1 MNSLRNKFIA
11 LTGAAGG
18 IGKAIAAQL
27 AAQGATL
34 LLIDRNELALKNLAD
49 SLGEQHIAVSVDL
62 SSAEGLQAVTKCC
75 AQLDNGL
82 DMLINA
88 AGINQFG
95 AFESLSQDDINRLL
109 NVNLQMQIQLTH
121 ALLPI
126 LKQQSAATIVNIGST
141 FGSIGFP
148 GFAVY
153 CATKFAMRGFSEAL
167 RRELADTS
175 VMVKYFAPRA
185 TQTAINDDKVNAMNK
200 ALNTAMD
207 TSEAVA
213 EAFMEFLFKAKQS
226 SAYLGWPEKLF
237 VRINS
242 ILPGV
247 VDKSLIKQLPII
259 KRFF

>member
-1 MNSLRNKFIA
+1 MTSLRNKSIA

-18 IGKAIAAQL
+18 IGSAIAAQL

-34 LLIDRNELALKNLAD
+34 LLIDRNELALKNLAN
-49 SLGEQHIAVSVDL
+49 SLGEQHIALSVDL
-62 SSAEGLQAVTKCC
+62 TSAQGLQTVTECC

-121 ALLPI
+121 AVLPL
-126 LKQQSAATIVNIGST
+126 LKQQSSATIVNIGST

-175 VMVKYFAPRA
+175 VTVKYFAPRA

-200 ALNTAMD
+200 ALDTAMD
-207 TSEAVA
+207 TPEVVA
-213 EAFMEFLFKAKQS
+213 EAFMAFLFKTKQS

-242 ILPGV
+242 LLPGV